1 MKYLRHKY
9 SLISALLVTGIT
21 VTSCANYPYS
31 PATTVQRIEASPQ
44 YRDGK
49 FHNKVQTQVFS
60 LEGMWNGMKE
70 VVFNKHPD
78 ATPASEIPI
87 VSVQQRQFSAIQPES
102 KVRFTRLGHSTLLIR
117 LGQQNWL
124 TDPVFS
130 ERVSPLQWIGP
141 ERFHDVPLD
150 LNDLPDITGVVISHN
165 HYDHLDE
172 NSIKLLSNQVKHFV
186 VPLGIGDALRKWGVD
201 EAKIIELDWW
211 QDFEVAGVQ
220 VVSTPA
226 QHFSGRGITDG
237 DETLWSSW
245 VIRTNEAAVYFS
257 GDTGYF
263 EGFKEIGERFGPFDY
278 AFMECGAYNE
288 QWRDIHMLPED
299 TLQAFLDVK
308 GKVLVPVHN
317 STFDLSTH
325 AWYDPYVQINALAQR
340 HGVELLTPVIGNT
353 VDSSQPISNFTSLW
367 WQPNTISHID
377 TEEK

>member
-1 MKYLRHKY
+1 MKYLKHKY

-21 VTSCANYPYS
+21 MTSCANYPYS
-31 PATTVQRIEASPQ
+31 PDTSVQRIEASPQ

-78 ATPASEIPI
+78 STPASEIPI
-87 VSVQQRQFSAIQPES
+87 VSVQQRQFSGIQPES
-102 KVRFTRLGHSTLLIR
+102 NVRFTRLGHSTLLIR

-141 ERFHDVPLD
+141 KRFHDVPLD

-172 NSIKLLSNQVKHFV
+172 GSIKLLSNKVQHFV
-186 VPLGIGDALRKWGVD
+186 VPLGIGDSLREWGV
-201 EAKIIELDWW
+201 EEGKIIELDWW

-325 AWYDPYVQINALAQR
+325 AWYDPYVQINALAQQ

-367 WQPNTISHID
+367 WQPNTISQID

>member
-1 MKYLRHKY
+1 M
-9 SLISALLVTGIT
+9 
-21 VTSCANYPYS
+21 
-31 PATTVQRIEASPQ
+31 
-44 YRDGK
+44 
-49 FHNKVQTQVFS
+49 
-60 LEGMWNGMKE
+60 
-70 VVFNKHPD
+70 
-78 ATPASEIPI
+78 
-87 VSVQQRQFSAIQPES
+87 
-102 KVRFTRLGHSTLLIR
+102 
-117 LGQQNWL
+117 GQQNWL
-124 TDPVFS
+124 TAPVFS

-141 ERFHDVPLD
+141 KRFHDVPLD

-172 NSIKLLSNQVKHFV
+172 GSIKLLSNKVQHFV
-186 VPLGIGDALRKWGVD
+186 VPLGIGDSLREWGV
-201 EAKIIELDWW
+201 EEGKIIELDWW

-325 AWYDPYVQINALAQR
+325 AWYDPYVQINALAEQ

-353 VDSSQPISNFTSLW
+353 VDSSQPISNFTS
-367 WQPNTISHID
+367 
-377 TEEK
+377 